1 MRTPSQLRA
10 SVRRARPTC
19 YAGSVPSLRPPKLR
33 LGAVPYLAGRPCVEG
48 LDLSPLFDVVRA
60 TPAELIARLR
70 DGEIDVALCSSI
82 EGFRRAGYQYI
93 PGICIGAERE
103 VRSVLLFTRMPLEE
117 CTTLALDPASRSGA
131 ALAQIV
137 LRGLGAPVVRAI
149 ETSPGGDPSRSGAH
163 AYIRIGDAALR
174 HAAQLRSAPELD
186 VEVMDLAALWRRLTG
201 LPTVFALWL
210 VRPGAVVTRDH
221 VEALRAARDLGIRNI
236 SQIALEGERA
246 LGLPAAFLESYLRD
260 ACRYDLDAPGYVDS
274 LAEFGRRAAELGL
287 AEDGV
292 APSPVTAL

>member
-1 MRTPSQLRA
+1 MTS
-10 SVRRARPTC
+10 
-19 YAGSVPSLRPPKLR
+19 SLPPRLR

-48 LDLSPLFDVVRA
+48 LDRSPHFEVVRA

-70 DGEIDVALCSSI
+70 DGAIDVALCSSI
-82 EGFRRAGYQYI
+82 EGFRRPGYRYV

-103 VRSVLLFTRMPLEE
+103 VRSVLMFSRVPLEE

-137 LRGLGAPVVRAI
+137 LRGMGAPAVRAV
-149 ETSPGGDPSRSGAH
+149 ETSPGGDPSRTGAH

-174 HAAQLRSAPELD
+174 HAAQLRSTPE
-186 VEVMDLAALWRRLTG
+186 VEVEVYDLAALWRRLTG

-210 VRPGAVVTRDH
+210 VRPGVAVTRDQIA
-221 VEALRAARDLGIRNI
+221 ALRAARDLGIHNI
-236 SQIALEGERA
+236 PQIALEGERTI
-246 LGLPAAFLESYLRD
+246 GLPAAFLEGYLRD
-260 ACRYDLDAPGYVDS
+260 ACRYDLDAPGYVES

-292 APSPVTAL
+292 APSPVILEYS